1 MKTKQFIVVGLGRF
15 GRSVAKELFEMGH
28 EVLGV
33 DKDEE
38 NVQAIKEYLTHG
50 IVGDV
55 TREDLLSSLGVR
67 NFDVLIVGVGS
78 DYEASILTVIMAKEL
93 GVKKIVAKASSTN
106 HLKVLYRLGADKVV
120 IPERDIGRRVA
131 HNLNFSS
138 NIIDVVELSEDFGIL
153 EINALE
159 EWWNKTLKES
169 NIRLNHHLNVV
180 AIRRAD
186 KVYVNPSSEFIIF
199 KDDHLYVLGE
209 NEGLLDIERAEQA

>member
-78 DYEASILTVIMAKEL
+78 DYEASILTVMMAKEL

-138 NIIDVVELSEDFGIL
+138 NIIDVMELSEDFGIL
-153 EINALE
+153 EINAFYSDR
-159 EWWNKTLKES
+159 KS
-169 NIRLNHHLNVV
+169 VV
-180 AIRRAD
+180 
-186 KVYVNPSSEFIIF
+186 
-199 KDDHLYVLGE
+199 
-209 NEGLLDIERAEQA
+209 